1 MLDENGWLAGSSV
14 LVRVSEDRFRF
25 YSLYSL
31 FPVIMSGAYDVQMMP
46 LNRFIFQ
53 VDGPK
58 SLQIIEKAFKADFH
72 DLRFAR
78 NKTIDVDGDEIFV
91 HRLGMSGALAY
102 EIQGDESIADKV
114 FNLVVEA
121 GEEFGM
127 KTLGIRQYMC
137 GGVHTP
143 GGYPNHLVYCAA
155 PGYFAPES
163 AGGMGLAPA
172 GSAKDDL
179 DNYYV
184 DLYDIKWDYLVDW
197 DHDFP
202 GKAALQ
208 KRAAEPHRTAVTL
221 IWDREDVGRVFAAGI
236 YDPDLKGEGID
247 DYNEILPSIDRVHV
261 DKVMEED
268 RRVGVSQGCC
278 VDYYTNQFVS
288 LGFVAEEH
296 AAEGTELE
304 VLWGAGW

>member
-1 MLDENGWLAGSSV
+1 
-14 LVRVSEDRFRF
+14 
-25 YSLYSL
+25 
-31 FPVIMSGAYDVQMMP
+31 MSGAYDVQMMP

-78 NKTIDVDGDEIFV
+78 NKTIDVDGDEVFV

-143 GGYPNHLVYCAA
+143 GGYPNHLVHCAA

-172 GSAKDDL
+172 GSAKATL
-179 DNYYV
+179 TTTTSTSTTSSGTTS
-184 DLYDIKWDYLVDW
+184 WTGTTT
-197 DHDFP
+197 F
-202 GKAALQ
+202 
-208 KRAAEPHRTAVTL
+208 RARPLFRSV
-221 IWDREDVGRVFAAGI
+221 
-236 YDPDLKGEGID
+236 
-247 DYNEILPSIDRVHV
+247 LPSHIARP
-261 DKVMEED
+261 
-268 RRVGVSQGCC
+268 
-278 VDYYTNQFVS
+278 
-288 LGFVAEEH
+288 
-296 AAEGTELE
+296 
-304 VLWGAGW
+304 